1 MQFHTFLGAKCCI
14 FKFITSAF
22 AENKLFKS
30 IKLDIDFRELG

>member
-1 MQFHTFLGAKCCI
+1 MQFHPFWGANFCT

-30 IKLDIDFRELG
+30 IKLDIDFRDLG